1 MNEVFNFSAGPAML
15 PKEVMQQAQAELLN
29 WQQQGCS
36 VMEMS
41 HRSKAFIQVAETAEQ
56 DLRQLLAIPD
66 NYKVLFM
73 HGGGRGQFSAVPLNL
88 STEGQSADYL
98 VTGSWSKGA
107 VKEAKNYLNT
117 SVVAENIQH
126 NGQWRPAPITDWQLN
141 SEAAFFHYCPN
152 ETVDGIELTQV
163 PDTGD
168 VPVVADMSSC
178 ILSKKINVKDYG
190 LIYAGAQKNI
200 GPSGLTLVIIRDDL
214 LGLARQ
220 QTPCILNYQLQADNG
235 SMYNTPP
242 TFAWYL
248 SGLVFK
254 WLKQQGGV
262 EAIEEVNQQKS
273 ALLYDVIDNSD
284 FYHSQVAE
292 NYRSRMNVPFQLHKP
307 ELDGLFLQQAEAC
320 GLKALKGHRSV
331 GGMRA
336 SIYNAM
342 PLSGVQ
348 ALVEFMHKFAKE
360 NR

>member
-1 MNEVFNFSAGPAML
+1 ML
-15 PKEVMQQAQAELLN
+15 PKKVMQQAQAELLD

-41 HRSKAFIQVAETAEQ
+41 HRSKAFVDVAETAEQ

-73 HGGGRGQFSAVPLNL
+73 HGGGRGQFSAIPLNL
-88 STEGQSADYL
+88 SQEEQTADYL

-107 VKEAKNYLNT
+107 VKEGQNYLSAN
-117 SVVAENIQH
+117 VVAENVQQD
-126 NGQWRPAPITDWQLN
+126 GLWQPAAVSDWKLN
-141 SEAAFFHYCPN
+141 SNAAYFHYCPN

-163 PDTGD
+163 PATGT
-168 VPVVADMSSC
+168 VPLVADMSSC
-178 ILSKKINVKDYG
+178 ILSKRINISDYG
-190 LIYAGAQKNI
+190 VIYAGAQKNI
-200 GPSGLTLVIIRDDL
+200 GPSGLTLVIVRDDL
-214 LGLARQ
+214 LGLGRK
-220 QTPCILNYQLQADNG
+220 QTPCVLNYQLQAENG

-262 EAIEEVNQQKS
+262 EAIEAINKQKS
-273 ALLYDVIDNSD
+273 ALLYDIIDESA
-284 FYHSQVAE
+284 FYRSQVAVD
-292 NYRSRMNVPFQLHKP
+292 YRSRMNVPFQLQKP
-307 ELDGLFLQQAEAC
+307 ELDDLFLQQAEAI

-342 PLSGVQ
+342 PLAGVQ
-348 ALVEFMHKFAKE
+348 ALVEFMHRFAKE
-360 NR
+360 NS